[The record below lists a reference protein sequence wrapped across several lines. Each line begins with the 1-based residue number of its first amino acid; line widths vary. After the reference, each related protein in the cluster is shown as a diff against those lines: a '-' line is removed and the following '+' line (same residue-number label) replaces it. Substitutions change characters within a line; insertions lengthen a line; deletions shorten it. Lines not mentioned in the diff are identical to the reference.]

1 VAIFGR
7 SRIENPRL
15 YRRQDKSNFAQ
26 SCRST
31 AFHFLVVAVATVLNL
46 LGSAAANADILDEN
60 ALKSKHGSAV
70 VRIENAQGVVRGY
83 GVVISPQGHVLTAAH
98 VIQGLTPDGIR
109 GQLWPWQNPNPDAP
123 KLTFIDGNADKNV
136 DIALL
141 QIQDSSVRIRPETI
155 PKLIAGSD
163 LTQGIMRILTGTPG
177 LADSLVSLDAQLTVN
192 TNNILETRG
201 SINSGV
207 SGSPVFDRSG
217 NLVGVVV
224 QGLPGETTGYIR
236 PAAVIKDWL
245 KGKRVSVDVAPSAPV
260 IINIYFWIPP
270 YASSAITD
278 VKTNVIA
285 PLTAALSNSLKDQ
298 LTPAPEVVTD
308 SKSLEKWSLVAN
320 ALFNDEALPRE
331 RRLDK
336 ANQQL
341 SDLEYQAWLRK
352 MAFSQLYLLIVR
364 VEKEEGLL
372 FANLRPVLLVIT
384 QQGDR
389 LDLEYVEDPKA
400 KFKIY
405 PPPDFKPAITNEP
418 FRSMQDSLAVELIH
432 IIVRKRPDFARNNRV
447 FADCIRFPGLD
458 YTKNDRLYYAPNNLE
473 AQLTSVFKAN
483 QKQVKVRSASEKAC
497 REAVSRNIPRY
508 LWPDHLNEYIVD
520 ASISGK
526 AVHWQAGH
534 PWDDEEDRPKEETR
548 SDGDPEGSDD
558 FEPTVKALATD
569 IDRKWSQI
577 LNKINGATR

>member
-15 YRRQDKSNFAQ
+15 YCRQDKGNFAQ

-31 AFHFLVVAVATVLNL
+31 AFHFLVVAVAILLNL
-46 LGSAAANADILDEN
+46 LGSAAANAEVLDER
-60 ALKSKHGSAV
+60 ALKSNRGPAV
-70 VRIENAQGVVRGY
+70 VRIEDAQGVVKGY

-109 GQLWPWQNPNPDAP
+109 GQFLPWRNSNPNAL
-123 KLTFIDGNADKNV
+123 KLTFIDRNADKNV

-141 QIQDSSVRIRPETI
+141 QIQDSSVRIPPETI

-163 LTQGIMRILTGTPG
+163 LTEGILRILTGTPG
-177 LADSLVSLDAQLTVN
+177 LADSLVSLEAQLTVN
-192 TNNILETRG
+192 RDDILETRG

-207 SGSPVFDRSG
+207 SGSPMFDRSG
-217 NLVGVVV
+217 NLVGIVV
-224 QGLPGETTGYIR
+224 QGLPGQTTAYIR

-245 KGKRVSVDVAPSAPV
+245 KDKGVSFDEASSAPV
-260 IINIYFWIPP
+260 MIGIYFSV
-270 YASSAITD
+270 ASYGPAAITELN
-278 VKTNVIA
+278 TNVVA
-285 PLTAALSNSLKDQ
+285 PLKAALSKSLKDQ
-298 LTPAPEVVTD
+298 LTPEPEVITD
-308 SKSLEKWSLVAN
+308 SKSLEKWSPVAN
-320 ALFNDEALPRE
+320 ALFDDIALPLEQRI
-331 RRLDK
+331 DK
-336 ANQQL
+336 AKRQL
-341 SDLEYQAWLRK
+341 LDLEYQAWLRK

-364 VEKEEGLL
+364 VEKDIDATLKPGLL
-372 FANLRPVLLVIT
+372 IIT
-384 QQGDR
+384 QHGDK
-389 LDLEYVEDPKA
+389 LELEYAPDSKA

-405 PPPDFKPAITNEP
+405 PPPDFQPAITNEP
-418 FRSMQDSLAVELIH
+418 FWSMQDSLAVELIH
-432 IIVRKRPDFARNNRV
+432 IIVRKRPGFARNNRV

-473 AQLTSVFKAN
+473 AQLTTVFKAN

-497 REAVSRNIPRY
+497 REAVLRKIPRY

-548 SDGDPEGSDD
+548 SDADPEGSDD

-569 IDRKWSQI
+569 IDRKWPQI